1 MSMLRENT
9 VANGLKSPT
18 YFPWKLWSI
27 IESLPF
33 FQKWLYWVGGGGG
46 RWEIFNRNSEKPGIG
61 GMGNFYIFGFKFC
74 TPPPPPPPYFP
85 VISKLSCFFGWIGDH
100 TTFDVLFYLKIYGS
114 THVSMKIRD
123 THSPF
128 FKKNKPTCFTHRFI
142 FMGRKIWP
150 PSFFQKFGKLN
161 PPPNWKGGNSNYVL
175 AFSS

>member
-1 MSMLRENT
+1 MLRENT

-33 FQKWLYWVGGGGG
+33 FHKRGGDEIFQKWLYWVGGGGG
-46 RWEIFNRNSEKPGIG
+46 GV
-61 GMGNFYIFGFKFC
+61 GNFYIFGFKFG
-74 TPPPPPPPYFP
+74 TPPPPPPYFP

-114 THVSMKIRD
+114 THVSMKISD

-128 FKKNKPTCFTHRFI
+128 FKKNKSTCFTHPFI

-161 PPPNWKGGNSNYVL
+161 PPPFIKGGNSNYVL